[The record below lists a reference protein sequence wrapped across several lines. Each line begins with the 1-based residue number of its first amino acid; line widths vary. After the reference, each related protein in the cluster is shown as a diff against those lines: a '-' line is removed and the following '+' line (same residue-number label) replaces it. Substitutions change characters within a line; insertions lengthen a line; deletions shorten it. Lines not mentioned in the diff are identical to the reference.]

1 MSRNYETK
9 KLPVLDDSKHISK
22 TKCEGIYLSFVSG
35 QKVLAIA
42 EAFVNKCPKI
52 YKKTD

>member
-1 MSRNYETK
+1 MTANMYRKQNATEY
-9 KLPVLDDSKHISK
+9 I
-22 TKCEGIYLSFVSG
+22 SFVSG

-52 YKKTD
+52 YKETD